1 MARRAAPPVTLTLRG
16 LHRAGTLRAAAGGE
30 GGEEEEPPRGMALS
44 RQSRVPSSRL
54 GRLAAMGGVAVGLGL
69 EALGSALRGGRPPH
83 APPLSEAS
91 ARRLAAALCRLR
103 GAALKVGQALS
114 IQDPAAL
121 PPQLRRAF
129 ERARQ
134 GADFMPS
141 SQTSRVLA
149 AELGPGWRG
158 RLGAFEERPFAAAS
172 IGQVHRAALPDGT
185 PLAIKVQYPGVAR
198 SIGSDV
204 ANLLALLKVAAGLP
218 EGLFADRTLRV
229 LQEELQWE
237 CDYRREAGCAR
248 AFRQLLR
255 ADPFFSV
262 PRVIEELSTARVL
275 AMELAPGV
283 PLERCRHLPQKT
295 RDEVCTQLLRL
306 CLRELLEF
314 RLLQSDP
321 NWANFLYDPPRHRM
335 TLLDFG
341 ASRSLD
347 KDFTDHYV
355 EVMRAAADGDRAK
368 VLRKSRDLKFLT
380 GYESKEMEEAHV
392 EAVLLLG
399 EPFSAG
405 GLWDFGAQR
414 TAPRLRALLPRLLRQ
429 RLVPPPAQ
437 SLALHRKLAGA
448 FLACAHLGGRVPCR
462 DVFEEHYGRY
472 WGHPK

>member
-1 MARRAAPPVTLTLRG
+1 MVPRLGWALGFGISASVGLRSG
-16 LHRAGTLRAAAGGE
+16 RNLGFGASSLLRLGSNFRIWDLGSRCRVR
-30 GGEEEEPPRGMALS
+30 GFRILPPPRPRS
-44 RQSRVPSSRL
+44 
-54 GRLAAMGGVAVGLGL
+54 
-69 EALGSALRGGRPPH
+69 
-83 APPLSEAS
+83 
-91 ARRLAAALCRLR
+91 
-103 GAALKVGQALS
+103 
-114 IQDPAAL
+114 
-121 PPQLRRAF
+121 
-129 ERARQ
+129 RARQ

-149 AELGPGWRG
+149 AELGSGWRG
-158 RLGAFEERPFAAAS
+158 RLGAFEELPFAAAS

-204 ANLLALLKVAAGLP
+204 ANLLALLKVTPGLP
-218 EGLFADRTLRV
+218 EGLFADRTLRL

-248 AFRQLLR
+248 AFRQLLLS
-255 ADPFFSV
+255 DPFFSV
-262 PRVIEELSTARVL
+262 PRVVEELSTRRVL

-283 PLERCRHLPQKT
+283 PLERCRPLPQKT
-295 RDEVCTQLLRL
+295 RDELCTQLLRL

-321 NWANFLYDPPRHRM
+321 NWANFLYDPTRHRM

-341 ASRSLD
+341 ASRTLD

-355 EVMRAAADGDRAK
+355 EVMRAAADRDRVK
-368 VLRKSRDLKFLT
+368 VLQKSRDLKFLT
-380 GYESKEMEEAHV
+380 GYESK
-392 EAVLLLG
+392 AVLLLG
-399 EPFSAG
+399 EPFSGG
-405 GLWDFGAQR
+405 GLWDFGAQS

-429 RLVPPPAQ
+429 RLVPPPPQ